1 MFIKRTRSGSREY
14 IQLVEAYR
22 DEAGKAKQRTL
33 ATLGRVED
41 LQGTVDS
48 VIAGLLKVTG
58 RDPMLLAPP
67 KAASV
72 RFEPARA
79 LGDVWALTHLWKEL
93 GFQDLRRTFRR
104 TRHSID
110 VEALVRIMVI
120 NRLCDPES
128 KLGVLRW
135 LETVALPDIDIRA
148 VTHQHLLRS
157 MDALVNQQE
166 EVDAVVAGL
175 LRPLVDQDL
184 SVVFY
189 DLTTI
194 RAEGGST
201 QDADVRKFGMS
212 KEGIIARQFMVG
224 VVQTAEGIPL
234 HHEVFDGNTSETATL
249 LPTVRKI
256 LARFPSL
263 KRVVLVAD
271 RGLLSLDNLEALRAL
286 QVRDGQPVEFILA
299 VPGRRYGEFS
309 GLLADFQ
316 TKCHHAAEE
325 IVGDLTWNGLRLVV
339 AHDPVRAQEQ
349 SELRKARLADL
360 EKRAEEYAQK
370 LEAQS
375 AGIKAR
381 GRKLSSSGAK
391 ARVYHHV
398 ADAHL
403 LKILKVDTASD
414 LFSYDLDE
422 TALAKAELMDGK
434 LLLVTNVAD
443 LRPEQVIERYKSL
456 ADIERGFKVLKSEI
470 EIGPVYHRLPQRIR
484 AHAMICFMALILH
497 RVMRL
502 RLREAKSSISP
513 ERALAALQRIQQHQV
528 TIDQQSPL
536 RGVSTLSGEQSAV
549 LKALNVPRPTDGQ
562 QLTLL

>member
-1 MFIKRTRSGSREY
+1 MVFVTGNASSAWSQVGFTAGAGSDY
-14 IQLVEAYR
+14 GYNT
-22 DEAGKAKQRTL
+22 DECL
-33 ATLGRVED
+33 I
-41 LQGTVDS
+41 
-48 VIAGLLKVTG
+48 IAGYAPHDQNGNALDITRISGTESVCGCSFAGHDGLQVQGLTAG
-58 RDPMLLAPP
+58 RLTVSGNVFDDGSSTAWSMTAAP
-67 KAASV
+67 
-72 RFEPARA
+72 
-79 LGDVWALTHLWKEL
+79 
-93 GFQDLRRTFRR
+93 RR
-104 TRHSID
+104 S
-110 VEALVRIMVI
+110 L
-120 NRLCDPES
+120 
-128 KLGVLRW
+128 
-135 LETVALPDIDIRA
+135 
-148 VTHQHLLRS
+148 
-157 MDALVNQQE
+157 
-166 EVDAVVAGL
+166 VAGL

-194 RAEGGST
+194 RAEGATRQQG
-201 QDADVRKFGMS
+201 DVRQFGMS
-212 KEGIIARQFMVG
+212 KEGVIARQFMLG

-234 HHEVFDGNTSETATL
+234 YHEVFDGNTSETTTL
-249 LPTVRKI
+249 LPTVQKV

-271 RGLLSLDNLEALRAL
+271 RGLLSLDNLEALRAA
-286 QVRDGQPVEFILA
+286 QVRDGQPLEFILA
-299 VPGRRYGEFS
+299 VPGRRYGEFT

-316 TKCHHAAEE
+316 ARCKQATDEVIGELK
-325 IVGDLTWNGLRLVV
+325 WNKLRLVV

-360 EKRAEEYAQK
+360 EKRADEYAQK

-422 TALAKAELMDGK
+422 VALAKAELMDGK

-470 EIGPVYHRLPQRIR
+470 EIGPVYHWLPERIR
-484 AHAMICFMALILH
+484 AHALICFIALILH

-502 RLREAKSSISP
+502 RLRAGQAGISP
-513 ERALAALQRIQQHQV
+513 ERALSLLQRIQHHRV
-528 TIDQQSPL
+528 LLDDKA
-536 RGVSTLSGEQSAV
+536 TLSGVSMLDEDQTQA
-549 LKALNVPRPTDGQ
+549 LKALEIRRPTDDA